1 MQNRLA
7 LSVALSLAVM
17 AGSAYA
23 APLKSTVGLKTD
35 GTLENDSTIEAT
47 SSLEGNTVTVTI
59 EADGTTGGAYGV
71 FSNMYSTTDN
81 LDSYAS
87 NLNVVV
93 SGSSFNTTTS
103 KNAGGALTLW
113 NSALWNEGKGLQH
126 QVTGSEFTGNSA
138 QNLGGALSLMSYG
151 AIANPGTTT
160 VSNSTFTGNK
170 VTNDGASGGAI
181 YAEGTNLVVT
191 GSDFTGNTA
200 TRRGGA
206 IYTDAAA
213 STTIQ
218 NATFTDNSSK
228 NAGGAVALSD
238 LHANSALT
246 ATIENSTFTGN
257 NTVRKGGA
265 LVIFDEE
272 DHQFLDVK
280 VNNVKFTDNHA
291 NGSDTENGT
300 GGAIHSE
307 SDLAVSQNS
316 SFDGNTAK
324 TDGGAIYTEKSDFS
338 VVDATF
344 TGNKAGHRGGA
355 IYADAATSTM
365 IQNSTFAEN
374 SSEDTGGA
382 VALTDFH
389 ANSALTATIEN
400 STFTGNNTVRKGGA
414 LVILD
419 DEGHQY
425 LNVTLK
431 NVSFKDNQATGAD
444 GSEPKDGTG
453 GAIHSESDLTISG
466 NSSFEGNTAKTNGGA
481 IYMFKTDA
489 AKDNAAK
496 LTLTTEE
503 NETIHF
509 ANNKA
514 GDKANDIF
522 LANGTEAS
530 FEGKGR
536 IELLSGL
543 AGSGAVTSSATDVYV
558 EDVTGFTGSLTITD
572 GVFSVNGAEFLDS
585 EGQVFGTG
593 ADIIFENSGVL
604 NLANVTHAGTI
615 KVTDGDIKNATD
627 GSITFDNKFL
637 TGDLV
642 NGVITITTNTDLI
655 ANSDFGSDADEIQ
668 QNIAGLYGRGA
679 SARES
684 RILTDIS
691 NQFSDGQALS
701 RAGVEAFRQATG
713 GSVTAGA
720 FNVAYDAQTQFTD
733 SIVRHQNGVHSGYG
747 AWADVYYT
755 SNEAKTL
762 YGSSGYETD
771 IYGGVFGFDATFSCG
786 ATAGIAVTV
795 GTGDTDTVGE
805 LRSNLDTDFYGV
817 ALYTSKDFGGLDAKL
832 DVGYMKF
839 DNSFSGLG
847 DAGDVDAWTVGL
859 RGDFQA
865 YQGEVMNITPH
876 VGVRYSHFE
885 SDAVAFNDKTT
896 LNVFETPVGV
906 AFNGNFETAGWKIV
920 PILDFSIVPQ
930 LGDKDV
936 DTFAGNVD
944 VIDNLYN
951 TTLGVAATYQNLTFG
966 LDYRYGFGNEERSN
980 NAVNLK
986 VRYSF

>member
-1 MQNRLA
+1 MKTMQNRLA

-23 APLKSTVGLKTD
+23 ATLKSTVGLKTD
-35 GTLENDSTIEAT
+35 GTLENDSKIEAT

-59 EADGTTGGAYGV
+59 QANGTAGGAYGV

-113 NSALWNEGKGLQH
+113 NSALWNEGKELQH

-218 NATFTDNSSK
+218 NSTFAENSSEDT
-228 NAGGAVALSD
+228 GGAVALTD
-238 LHANSALT
+238 FHANSALK

-272 DHQFLDVK
+272 GHQFLDVK

-291 NGSDTENGT
+291 NGSDTEN
-300 GGAIHSE
+300 
-307 SDLAVSQNS
+307 
-316 SFDGNTAK
+316 
-324 TDGGAIYTEKSDFS
+324 
-338 VVDATF
+338 
-344 TGNKAGHRGGA
+344 
-355 IYADAATSTM
+355 
-365 IQNSTFAEN
+365 
-374 SSEDTGGA
+374 
-382 VALTDFH
+382 
-389 ANSALTATIEN
+389 
-400 STFTGNNTVRKGGA
+400 
-414 LVILD
+414 
-419 DEGHQY
+419 
-425 LNVTLK
+425 
-431 NVSFKDNQATGAD
+431 
-444 GSEPKDGTG
+444 GTG

-489 AKDNAAK
+489 AKDNPAK

-514 GDKANDIF
+514 GEKPNDIF
-522 LANGTEAS
+522 LATGTEAS
-530 FEGKGR
+530 FEGDGR

-543 AGSGAVTSSATDVYV
+543 AGSGSVKSTANDVYV
-558 EDVTGFTGSLTITD
+558 EDVTSFTGSLTIAG
-572 GVFSVNGAEFLDS
+572 GVFSVNGADFLDS
-585 EGQVFGTG
+585 DAQVFGSG
-593 ADIIFENSGVL
+593 AGITFQDSGVL

-615 KVTDGDIKNATD
+615 KVTDGAINNATD

-637 TGDLV
+637 TGDLT

-655 ANSDFGSDADEIQ
+655 ANSDFGGDTDEIQ

-847 DAGDVDAWTVGL
+847 DAGDVDSWTVGL
-859 RGDFQA
+859 RGDFTA
-865 YQGEVMNITPH
+865 YQGEVMSITPH

-920 PILDFSIVPQ
+920 PTLDFSIVPQ